1 MVIKDETLTQQAI
14 SYLEKCEGCKASTK
28 SVPCNDFE
36 ARFSAYLRVKKGMTL
51 VSMVDWEKVYK
62 HFTA

>member
-1 MVIKDETLTQQAI
+1 MIKDETLTQQAI
-14 SYLEKCEGCKASTK
+14 SYLEKCDGCKASTK

-36 ARFSAYLRVKKGMTL
+36 ARFSAYLRVKKGMSL
-51 VSMVDWEKVYK
+51 VAMVDWEKVSK